1 MCFALIVELARSA
14 NDVQVKRTWIFAYQ
28 IKTRY
33 TFPLRNQLQ
42 VGAMVWL
49 VWIKVSRM
57 LHLNF

>member
-1 MCFALIVELARSA
+1 VELARSA